1 MAKDNQNDFE
11 PISEEELIELV
22 LEEQKKALEKER
34 QERLMGVKQTKKMGR
49 STRLVAWIMA
59 GMLMFST
66 FAVIFEIYSIPAI
79 EFLKT
84 SASLS
89 GQEDIK
95 AYKKAVVEVK
105 TNSGKGTGF
114 TISSDGYII
123 TNEHVIEDALTV
135 TITFP
140 NDGMFKGEVV
150 KSFPDIDLAILKV
163 QGEDLPYLELADSY
177 EPSKNEAIY
186 FIGNPLYFS
195 GIANEGEIID
205 YTLLSDW
212 EEQVIMLDAPVYRG
226 NSGSPVINEEGKVIG
241 IIFATI
247 NDDQYG
253 RVGLFVPINLLQQQL
268 DFLNY
273 GQVN

>member
-1 MAKDNQNDFE
+1 MAKDNQSDFE

-34 QERLMGVKQTKKMGR
+34 QERLMGVKPTKKKMR
-49 STRLVAWIMA
+49 QSTRLVAWIMA

-89 GQEDIK
+89 GQDDIK

-140 NDGMFKGEVV
+140 DDGIFKGEVV

-163 QGEDLPYLELADSY
+163 EGEDLPYLELADSY
-177 EPSKNEAIY
+177 EPTKS
-186 FIGNPLYFS
+186 S
-195 GIANEGEIID
+195 
-205 YTLLSDW
+205 
-212 EEQVIMLDAPVYRG
+212 M
-226 NSGSPVINEEGKVIG
+226 
-241 IIFATI
+241 
-247 NDDQYG
+247 
-253 RVGLFVPINLLQQQL
+253 
-268 DFLNY
+268 
-273 GQVN
+273 